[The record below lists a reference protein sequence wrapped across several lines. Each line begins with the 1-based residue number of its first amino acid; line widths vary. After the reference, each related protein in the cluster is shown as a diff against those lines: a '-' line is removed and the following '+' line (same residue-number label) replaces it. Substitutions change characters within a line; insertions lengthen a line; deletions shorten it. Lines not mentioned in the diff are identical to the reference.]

1 MMFRHAKKLIAAVGL
16 LASAQASAVVTY
28 ANCPTLAPLPV
39 TSFMPAAMQPIY
51 NAENAFDFGMNVTI
65 MTAVRT
71 SREYTNQVVSS
82 SFMTLLQNMTQTD
95 QNNAQQMI
103 EIERQYEEMKA
114 SYKNKLKKK
123 QAQSKKMIFPTDEV
137 FDLDVDL
144 DLSSISED
152 SPTYQFVHKMCTTGK
167 MNQMATGE
175 KAKKRATSD
184 INRRAQKLQASLTA
198 VGSVNSVAKGNID
211 FHYDIFCSAED
222 VDNGLCEMES
232 TAPNADISAFNFL
245 YPTGYKDENSASGSD
260 YATLYTYSSVESL
273 AAFQYVKNLSGV
285 LYIVPPTQSEMS
297 NGDMF
302 AYVGAYK
309 QAQSA
314 LNLASTALLSV
325 AQNREPINGS
335 GLVMSSLDVINY
347 QITNSSRAEEIN
359 RVKSSSEAGKML
371 ELQRQMAISN
381 QLKLLLLRQKDYA
394 RQLKAAHLA
403 IDNTIDAPTK

>member
-1 MMFRHAKKLIAAVGL
+1 
-16 LASAQASAVVTY
+16 
-28 ANCPTLAPLPV
+28 
-39 TSFMPAAMQPIY
+39 
-51 NAENAFDFGMNVTI
+51 
-65 MTAVRT
+65 
-71 SREYTNQVVSS
+71 
-82 SFMTLLQNMTQTD
+82 
-95 QNNAQQMI
+95 
-103 EIERQYEEMKA
+103 
-114 SYKNKLKKK
+114 
-123 QAQSKKMIFPTDEV
+123 
-137 FDLDVDL
+137 
-144 DLSSISED
+144 
-152 SPTYQFVHKMCTTGK
+152 